1 MAPRGPPGAPRA
13 GGPPGPEIS
22 PRAPRAA
29 PRAGGPCPGVPDG
42 SHPWT
47 CRYPLA
53 LCQCIVANLL
63 GWSGSTGPSPRSVTE
78 CDGSD
83 TINTPLG
90 ESESRWCLGTP
101 SVTVTAR
108 AVPGRPAGS
117 RLAIANDPPPLA
129 GFPDLGPDGAQV
141 WRRFGDRRHV
151 SQLLS
156 AQVCAHSPAG
166 SGAPS
171 HLELRHSLQ
180 VLGCSAGG
188 RPLPPPGLIAPDNSG
203 PGLRPTAS
211 GCRPRP
217 LVVRGSGQ
225 WAGPPP
231 GGAGQTKM
239 IKIKGLRALD
249 TKGA

>member
-1 MAPRGPPGAPRA
+1 MVRVHRTTTQV
-13 GGPPGPEIS
+13 S
-22 PRAPRAA
+22 
-29 PRAGGPCPGVPDG
+29 D
-42 SHPWT
+42 
-47 CRYPLA
+47 
-53 LCQCIVANLL
+53 Q
-63 GWSGSTGPSPRSVTE
+63 

-217 LVVRGSGQ
+217 LVVAGSGQ
-225 WAGPPP
+225 WAGPPHPPPGRDPRPLNPAKSGPPKGRIFPDFCPPAVQRP
-231 GGAGQTKM
+231 GGVG
-239 IKIKGLRALD
+239 GLRPLP
-249 TKGA
+249 

>member
-1 MAPRGPPGAPRA
+1 M
-13 GGPPGPEIS
+13 
-22 PRAPRAA
+22 
-29 PRAGGPCPGVPDG
+29 
-42 SHPWT
+42 
-47 CRYPLA
+47 
-53 LCQCIVANLL
+53 
-63 GWSGSTGPSPRSVTE
+63 
-78 CDGSD
+78 
-83 TINTPLG
+83 
-90 ESESRWCLGTP
+90 
-101 SVTVTAR
+101 
-108 AVPGRPAGS
+108 
-117 RLAIANDPPPLA
+117 AIANDPPPLA

-225 WAGPPP
+225 WAGPPHPPP
-231 GGAGQTKM
+231 GRDPRPLNPAKSGPPKGR
-239 IKIKGLRALD
+239 IFPDFWGLRCSAQGGWGGSAHYPDPTAQSVAQFIVDSRAARATAVGGSGGPVRLIRGQ
-249 TKGA
+249 KIRKNSLFF